1 MKKSLLAI
9 LAALT
14 LSVSAYASDAAL
26 WEQYGIAKTEARA
39 ALADLNAGNTSTAAL
54 ERSLMAYDAVKSI
67 AKDLGRADIVAWN
80 ANNAGYA
87 AIVWFKNVTNY
98 DDAMDE
104 LRTMKP
110 SPAKAKLVAEVKA
123 EMAATFATIAGP
135 ARASLTEAVG
145 VKAVGLQEAVSSNL
159 AFLDWVANFVK

>member
-1 MKKSLLAI
+1 MKKAL
-9 LAALT
+9 LAALAAIT

-26 WEQYGIAKTEARA
+26 WEQYGVAKTEARA

-54 ERSLMAYDAVKSI
+54 ERALTAYDVVAGV

-80 ANNAGYA
+80 MNNRGYA
-87 AIVWFKNVTNY
+87 AIVWFKNATNY

-110 SPAKAKLVAEVKA
+110 SPAKAKLIAEVKA

-135 ARASLTEAVG
+135 ARANLTEAVG

-159 AFLDWVANFVK
+159 AFLDWVERFVK